1 MRIFTIFVLAS
12 LTFIFGCKHN
22 SGQPQPPRVLELPR
36 PNSGTFT
43 FEQAGAKKHSILSNT
58 PSKPLTD
65 WKNPFMGFAVHVSA
79 NDTFTVY
86 SLNPPRDFSEG
97 INTNKTFTVEGI
109 QELAVTTLQFGNPHG
124 VLITSDR
131 SLSESK
137 TFPALLDALF
147 VPNIQLFYLS
157 TK

>member
-1 MRIFTIFVLAS
+1 MRIFTILVLAS
-12 LTFIFGCKHN
+12 LTFIFGCKPN

-65 WKNPFMGFAVHVSA
+65 WKNPYMGFAIHITA
-79 NDTFTVY
+79 EDTFTVY
-86 SLNPPRDFSEG
+86 SVFRFPPFSDG
-97 INTNKTFTVEGI
+97 IDPKRTFTAEGI
-109 QELAVTTLQFGNPHG
+109 QEIERSIIQLGNPHG

-147 VPNIQLFYLS
+147 VPSIQLFYLS

>member
-1 MRIFTIFVLAS
+1 MRILTTLVLAS
-12 LTFIFGCKHN
+12 LTFICGCGHN

-43 FEQAGAKKHSILSNT
+43 FEQAGAKKHLILSNT

-65 WKNPFMGFAVHVSA
+65 WKNPFMGFAVHVNA
-79 NDTFTVY
+79 DDTFTVY
-86 SLNPPRDFSEG
+86 SFDPLLYSSEG
-97 INTNKTFTVEGI
+97 VITNKTFTVEDI
-109 QELAVTTLQFGNPHG
+109 QELDRNTIRFGNPHG
-124 VLITSDR
+124 ILITSDR

-147 VPNIQLFYLS
+147 VPSIQLFYLS